1 MIDFILYKKEISEF
15 LINFLGDK
23 KIDLKDSTFSQ
34 DVLERIMPLATGGKM
49 WRGSLL
55 INTYEQLSGQKYSP
69 EVLEAAAAL
78 ELVGTALL
86 IHDDI
91 IDQDEL
97 RRGQETL
104 HFQYQQL
111 SHSQKFGESMAIC
124 AGDLIFLMAFG
135 LLSGELN
142 SVFSQQLSRTILG
155 EMQDVDFA
163 TKTEITQDEI
173 FQLYVDKTA
182 SYTVSLPL
190 MAGTVLADQ
199 NQELILQLKLLGQT
213 LGLIFQI
220 KDDGLGLFGDKQ
232 QTGKPVGADIREG
245 KKTLYYYY
253 LEQVAPN
260 AFIDKNVTEILEL
273 MKTHQIERQV
283 NKDLAEL
290 AVKAKQQI
298 KNLDSEKLKPMLL
311 EFLEVNLRREK

>member
-1 MIDFILYKKEISEF
+1 
-15 LINFLGDK
+15 
-23 KIDLKDSTFSQ
+23 
-34 DVLERIMPLATGGKM
+34 MPLATGGKM

-111 SHSQKFGESMAIC
+111 SHSQKIGESMAIC

-163 TKTEITQDEI
+163 TKIEITQDEI
-173 FQLYVDKTA
+173 FQLYLDKTA

-220 KDDGLGLFGDKQ
+220 KDDELGLFGDKQ

-260 AFIDKNVTEILEL
+260 VFADKNVTEILEL
-273 MKTHQIERQV
+273 MKTHQIEKQV

-298 KNLDSEKLKPMLL
+298 KKLDSEKLKQMLL
-311 EFLEVNLRREK
+311 EFLEVNLRRKK